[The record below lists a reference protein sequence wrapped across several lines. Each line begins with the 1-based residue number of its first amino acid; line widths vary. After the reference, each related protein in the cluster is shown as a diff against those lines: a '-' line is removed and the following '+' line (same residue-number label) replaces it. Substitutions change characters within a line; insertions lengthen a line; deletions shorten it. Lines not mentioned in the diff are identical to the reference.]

1 MMDKAT
7 VYEKVLRI
15 NQWVSW
21 LSALLILMAQFVPV
35 LTDTEFNIAVVLLA
49 GTVLLSPI
57 LRRFA
62 LDEAFASLGFN
73 DT

>member
-7 VYEKVLRI
+7 VYEKVHRI
-15 NQWVSW
+15 NQWVSGM
-21 LSALLILMAQFVPV
+21 SALLILMAQFLPV
-35 LTDTEFNIAVVLLA
+35 LTDTEFNIAVAVLA

-57 LRRFA
+57 LRSIA

-73 DT
+73 VP